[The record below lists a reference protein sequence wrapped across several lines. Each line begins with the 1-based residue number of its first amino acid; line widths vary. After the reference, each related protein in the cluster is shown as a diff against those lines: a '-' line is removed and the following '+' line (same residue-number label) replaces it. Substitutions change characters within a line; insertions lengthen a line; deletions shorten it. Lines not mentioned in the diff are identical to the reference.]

1 MTDLDIL
8 EAVCLD
14 DLSDYKSFQKGIVR
28 MLTLFDRNQT
38 FETYAVGK
46 SNEFAVTACHEIIE
60 KLGGLF
66 NPLFIYGNTGTGKTH
81 LLNATG
87 ISIQERFPNKIIL
100 LMTADQLTKD
110 IVDSIRND
118 AVQTFRE
125 RMDIIDVLIVDD
137 IQSISGKTAT
147 QEEFFHIFNQMY
159 DEKKQII
166 ISSNLSPDQM
176 PEFEER
182 LQSRFMRGVI
192 AEIAPLTKELKI
204 EIMKR
209 YIESNE
215 ISLNEALIEV
225 IAQGS
230 YANIFELEG
239 AIKKM
244 VLYAYVNHI
253 APAEITE
260 DQVKEIL
267 CDEDN
272 NR

>member
-1 MTDLDIL
+1 M
-8 EAVCLD
+8 
-14 DLSDYKSFQKGIVR
+14 
-28 MLTLFDRNQT
+28 
-38 FETYAVGK
+38 
-46 SNEFAVTACHEIIE
+46 
-60 KLGGLF
+60 
-66 NPLFIYGNTGTGKTH
+66 FIYGNTGTGKTH

-87 ISIQERFPNKIIL
+87 ISIQERFPNKNIL
-100 LMTADQLTKD
+100 FMTADQLTKD

-147 QEEFFHIFNQMY
+147 QEEFYHIFNQMY

-215 ISLNEALIEV
+215 ISLNETLIEV

-230 YANIFELEG
+230 FANIFELEG

>member
-1 MTDLDIL
+1 
-8 EAVCLD
+8 
-14 DLSDYKSFQKGIVR
+14 
-28 MLTLFDRNQT
+28 
-38 FETYAVGK
+38 
-46 SNEFAVTACHEIIE
+46 
-60 KLGGLF
+60 
-66 NPLFIYGNTGTGKTH
+66 
-81 LLNATG
+81 
-87 ISIQERFPNKIIL
+87 
-100 LMTADQLTKD
+100 MTADQLTKD

-147 QEEFFHIFNQMY
+147 QEEFYHIFNQMY

-166 ISSNLSPDQM
+166 ISSNLPPDQM

-204 EIMKR
+204 EIMNR

-215 ISLNEALIEV
+215 ISLNEVLIEV

-230 YANIFELEG
+230 FANIFELEG

-260 DQVKEIL
+260 DQAKEIL
-267 CDEDN
+267 CDENN

>member
-1 MTDLDIL
+1 MFIWSRALFRRYNNKKRKHIDGFFVVCATPKERGLTYDIL
-8 EAVCLD
+8 LD
-14 DLSDYKSFQKGIVR
+14 SLG
-28 MLTLFDRNQT
+28 
-38 FETYAVGK
+38 A
-46 SNEFAVTACHEIIE
+46 E
-60 KLGGLF
+60 K
-66 NPLFIYGNTGTGKTH
+66 
-81 LLNATG
+81 
-87 ISIQERFPNKIIL
+87 RFPNKNIL
-100 LMTADQLTKD
+100 FMTADQLTKD

-147 QEEFFHIFNQMY
+147 QEEFYHIFNQMY

-166 ISSNLSPDQM
+166 ISSNLPPDQM

-192 AEIAPLTKELKI
+192 AGIAPLTKELKI

-215 ISLNEALIEV
+215 ISLNEVLIEV

-230 YANIFELEG
+230 FANIFELEG
-239 AIKKM
+239 AIKKL
-244 VLYAYVNHI
+244 VLYAQVNHI
-253 APAEITE
+253 SPTEITE
-260 DQVKEIL
+260 D
-267 CDEDN
+267 
-272 NR
+272 

>member
-1 MTDLDIL
+1 
-8 EAVCLD
+8 
-14 DLSDYKSFQKGIVR
+14 

-60 KLGGLF
+60 KLGGF

-87 ISIQERFPNKIIL
+87 ISIQERFPNKNIL
-100 LMTADQLTKD
+100 FMTADQLTKD

-147 QEEFFHIFNQMY
+147 QEEFYHIFNQMY

-166 ISSNLSPDQM
+166 ISSNLPPDQM

-182 LQSRFMRGVI
+182 LQSRFMRGGDSGDS
-192 AEIAPLTKELKI
+192 TTNQ
-204 EIMKR
+204 R
-209 YIESNE
+209 
-215 ISLNEALIEV
+215 
-225 IAQGS
+225 
-230 YANIFELEG
+230 
-239 AIKKM
+239 
-244 VLYAYVNHI
+244 
-253 APAEITE
+253 TE
-260 DQVKEIL
+260 
-267 CDEDN
+267 
-272 NR
+272 NRDYETIH